1 MSNSKL
7 PIHDFYRSVSCA
19 PVRHLSTKNCSELFK
34 NHQVDLSCSIP
45 STIVIGDSIAA
56 GLPRCRDAWYN
67 VFLNATNLGIGG
79 DPTEL
84 VIWRVDNLPFP
95 ASIKYV
101 IIHFGTNNIQFNS
114 VTDISN
120 DILCVYLIIQYKL
133 PNVTGVF
140 PRSHKF
146 SYFCQVAKDA
156 NVGQVVIF
164 VIYTRY
170 YF

>member
-7 PIHDFYRSVSCA
+7 PIHDFYCLLSCA

-84 VIWRVDNLPFP
+84 VI
-95 ASIKYV
+95 
-101 IIHFGTNNIQFNS
+101 
-114 VTDISN
+114 
-120 DILCVYLIIQYKL
+120 
-133 PNVTGVF
+133 
-140 PRSHKF
+140 
-146 SYFCQVAKDA
+146 
-156 NVGQVVIF
+156 
-164 VIYTRY
+164 
-170 YF
+170 